1 MFVKFL
7 KFLKKDLAENI
18 IIQKRNLPIK
28 DNISRYELLIK
39 ELLIFIKYC
48 LSLPINQKPILQPI
62 LLFYR
67 ERCYI
72 NTKLFF
78 EKSDYFEYLQ
88 IYNKLQKNQKILIKL
103 NYIRSYI
110 LKLIQ
115 LFIFILHDSNIEKY
129 KFTNIELIINKAI
142 FYTSIYYDLL
152 LCFYLNM

>member
-72 NTKLFF
+72 NTK
-78 EKSDYFEYLQ
+78 Q
-88 IYNKLQKNQKILIKL
+88 P
-103 NYIRSYI
+103 RSM
-110 LKLIQ
+110 K
-115 LFIFILHDSNIEKY
+115 
-129 KFTNIELIINKAI
+129 
-142 FYTSIYYDLL
+142 
-152 LCFYLNM
+152 